1 MACRSLD
8 GLKTPS
14 IVETRRANGGDAIWS
29 DFSGDRDFERFT
41 DAERQFIA
49 SRDSFYMATVA
60 KNGWPYVQHR
70 GGPPGF
76 LHVLDDRTLGFADFR
91 GNRQYISV
99 GNLSADDRAALILAD
114 YPNRQRLK
122 ILGHVELKDLK
133 GDGELSGK
141 LALPGYRAKV
151 ERAMLVHLETFDW
164 NRPQHITPRFTQA
177 ELDPVLAPVRKRLIE
192 LEEENRMLRDRL
204 RQQEET

>member
-1 MACRSLD
+1 
-8 GLKTPS
+8 
-14 IVETRRANGGDAIWS
+14 
-29 DFSGDRDFERFT
+29 
-41 DAERQFIA
+41 
-49 SRDSFYMATVA
+49 MATLA
-60 KNGWPYVQHR
+60 ENGWPSVQHR

-177 ELDPVLAPVRKRLIE
+177 EPIRCWLRSAKDSLSSKRRTACSGTVCGNRKRL
-192 LEEENRMLRDRL
+192 NHRRSRPSSGCS
-204 RQQEET
+204 RRSWSASGA